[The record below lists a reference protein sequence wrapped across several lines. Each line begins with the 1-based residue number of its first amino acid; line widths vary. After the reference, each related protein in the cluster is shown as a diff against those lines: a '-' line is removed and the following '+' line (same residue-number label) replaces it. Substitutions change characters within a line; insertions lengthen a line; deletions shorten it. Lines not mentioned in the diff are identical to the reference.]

1 MKYFKICELTMSIE
15 AEDEGLIQNYSAF
28 ASEEPDSVDISVIV
42 KRSRVIHKTCGE
54 PILNDNI
61 IWMVDKEHSCLNITV
76 CPGNEVI
83 TSMDV
88 NDTWRDATLQYL
100 DNGNE
105 WEWKRTNSLFEIL
118 FRNNLIFNEGIVL
131 HASAIEWQGKAIV
144 FTAPAGTGKTTQS
157 NLWKQHMNAVVLNGD
172 RPAIKTVDKEVF
184 IYGTPW
190 SGSSKD
196 YINKRAPLAALV
208 LLEQAP
214 ENSVRQLSSEEAL
227 MKIMPRFFL
236 PYNDQHMMELAMN
249 TIERILQLKPVYLLR
264 CRPDKG
270 AVDALYEKIR

>member
-249 TIERILQLKPVYLLR
+249 TIERILQLTPVYLLR

>member
-15 AEDEGLIQNYSAF
+15 AEDEGLIQNYSVF

-172 RPAIKTVDKEVF
+172 RPAIKTIDKEVF